1 MKLVYSDR
9 DFYEHF
15 IGEYDSVE
23 DARKAIMDWCLK
35 HGKVDIDD
43 LGDKYFCLFER
54 PSVTFNLYK

>member
-23 DARKAIMDWCLK
+23 DARKEIMDQCLK

-43 LGDKYFCLFER
+43 LGDKYFGLFER

>member
-23 DARKAIMDWCLK
+23 DARKAIIDWCLK
-35 HGKVDIDD
+35 HGNVDIDD
-43 LGDKYFCLFER
+43 LGDKYFPF
-54 PSVTFNLYK
+54 